1 MSYMENFNLYSSAGV
16 GDVEGIRNA
25 LDNGAQINSRGTMEG
40 WTALMC
46 AARNGH
52 IKAVRYLLD
61 RGANPNWHGKSDNE
75 TALSV
80 ARRNGMMEVVYV
92 LEPLTAPDTPENP
105 FCYRPLFEA
114 IRAKNLDAVRQ
125 MLDTQTMTLYD
136 AKKECYYFAALPPG
150 EINSLQI
157 DEAQTWIRTPLLQA
171 WNENHDEMIKLL
183 VEKGADVNWQD
194 ASGDTILS
202 CVARDDKVE
211 LLEFLLQKGA
221 KYDFK
226 MADGRWFLEHPL
238 PNRTCQYFQKLL
250 SHR

>member
-1 MSYMENFNLYSSAGV
+1 MLYVENFKLYSSAGS
-16 GDVEGIRNA
+16 GDVDGIREA
-25 LDNGAQINSRGTMEG
+25 LDNGAQIDSHGTVEC

-52 IKAVRYLLD
+52 VNAVRYLIG
-61 RGANPNWHGKSDNE
+61 RGANPNWHGWSDNE

-80 ARRNGMMEVVYV
+80 ARRNGMEEVVRF
-92 LEPLTAPDTPENP
+92 LTPLTAPDGPQNP
-105 FCYRPLFEA
+105 FCFRPLFEA
-114 IRAKNLDAVRQ
+114 IRRKDITAVKK
-125 MLDTQTMTLYD
+125 MLDTKTMILYD
-136 AKKECYYFAALPPG
+136 AKAESYKTVPLPEG

-157 DEAQTWIRTPLLQA
+157 DFAQTWIRTPLLQA

-202 CVARDDKVE
+202 CVARDNKVE
-211 LLEFLLQKGA
+211 LVQYLLSRGA
-221 KYDFK
+221 RYIFK

-238 PNRTCQYFQKLL
+238 PVQMCQFFQTLIN
-250 SHR
+250 H

>member
-1 MSYMENFNLYSSAGV
+1 MSYIYMENFNLYSSAGA
-16 GDVEGIRNA
+16 GDVGGIRNA

-80 ARRNGMMEVVYV
+80 ARRNGMTEVVCV
-92 LEPLTAPDTPENP
+92 LEPLTAPDGPENP

-114 IRAKNLDAVRQ
+114 IRAKSLVAVRQ
-125 MLDTQTMTLYD
+125 MLDTQTMRLYD
-136 AKKECYYFAALPPG
+136 AKTERYYSAPLPPG

-211 LLEFLLQKGA
+211 LVEFLLRRGA
-221 KYDFK
+221 KYNFK
-226 MADGRWFLEHPL
+226 MADDRWFLEHPL
-238 PNRTCQYFQKLL
+238 PNRTCQYFEKLGG
-250 SHR
+250 

>member
-1 MSYMENFNLYSSAGV
+1 MSYTENFKLYSSAGS
-16 GDVEGIRNA
+16 GDVNGIRDA
-25 LDNGAQINSRGTMEG
+25 LDNGAQIDSHGTAEC

-52 IKAVRYLLD
+52 VHAVRYLID
-61 RGANPNWHGKSDNE
+61 RGANPNWHGWSDNE

-80 ARRNGMMEVVYV
+80 ARRNGKEEVARF
-92 LEPLTAPDTPENP
+92 LAPLTAPDGPQNP
-105 FCYRPLFEA
+105 FCFRPLFEA
-114 IRAKNLDAVRQ
+114 IRKKDIYIVKQ
-125 MLDTQTMTLYD
+125 MLDTQTMMLYD
-136 AKKECYYFAALPPG
+136 AKLESYKIVSLPAG

-157 DEAQTWIRTPLLQA
+157 DFAQTWIRTPLLQA

-202 CVARDDKVE
+202 CVARDNKVE
-211 LLEFLLQKGA
+211 LVQYLLRHGA
-221 KYDFK
+221 RYNFK

-238 PNRTCQYFQKLL
+238 PVQMCQFFQMLIN
-250 SHR
+250 H